1 MYNYFCI
8 NYNII
13 HVNIFY
19 FLKAEDAHDI
29 VIEINVTLDEDIESL
44 KMALKPSF
52 ASFQE
57 EMASIS
63 RDVED
68 PSEESDGDNE
78 KTIVELQNEK
88 IKKTSKTTVD
98 NVTKLIYGKIS
109 KKKT

>member
-1 MYNYFCI
+1 M
-8 NYNII
+8 
-13 HVNIFY
+13 
-19 FLKAEDAHDI
+19 
-29 VIEINVTLDEDIESL
+29 

-57 EMASIS
+57 GMASIS
-63 RDVED
+63 RDMED

-78 KTIVELQNEK
+78 KTIVELRNEK
-88 IKKTSKTTVD
+88 IRETSKGTID